1 VLASCFLIDT
11 EEAASWTDLIRQCLE
26 PNPMLTEH
34 RLIKDPQNMEVTS
47 ERVSLGKSLALVEN
61 EHLARYRFA
70 EQFVAG
76 KDVADIACG
85 TGYGSLILARA
96 GAKSVH
102 GMDVSPETVEYCI
115 ENSNA
120 PNVNFTTANA
130 QDLSGIPDSTFD
142 VVVSF
147 ETIEHLPSMEAY
159 LDEMLRILRPGGTFL
174 VSTPD
179 RRIGSV
185 LYWLFRRPQNHF
197 HVRELSERELLKVL
211 SRRFQIEHR
220 FGQAFVSR
228 IFVFWPV
235 QVAFKVFCRLIGS
248 PKLFKFRDNLY
259 SNGGRVEVIPADG
272 ASGIPKFWV
281 ILCKKPLKA

>member
-1 VLASCFLIDT
+1 
-11 EEAASWTDLIRQCLE
+11 
-26 PNPMLTEH
+26 MLTEH
-34 RLIKDPQNMEVTS
+34 GLIKDAQSMEVTS
-47 ERVSLGKSLALVEN
+47 ERLSLGKSQALQEN

-70 EQFVAG
+70 AQFVAG
-76 KDVADIACG
+76 KEVADIACG

-102 GMDVSPETVEYCI
+102 GMDLSPEAVEYCN
-115 ENSNA
+115 EQKGA
-120 PNVNFTTANA
+120 PNVSFTTANA
-130 QDLSGIPDSTFD
+130 QDLLGIPDSTFD

-159 LDEMLRILRPGGTFL
+159 LDEMSRILRPGGSFL

-211 SRRFQIEHR
+211 SRRFQIEVR
-220 FGQAFVSR
+220 FGQAFVPSC
-228 IFVFWPV
+228 FVVWPV
-235 QVAFKVFCRLIGS
+235 QVAIKIFCRLVQS
-248 PKLFKFRDNLY
+248 PRLIKFRDNLY
-259 SNGGRVEVIPADG
+259 SNGGHVEVIPANG
-272 ASGIPKFWV
+272 VSGIPKFWV
-281 ILCKKPLKA
+281 ILCKKPVKA